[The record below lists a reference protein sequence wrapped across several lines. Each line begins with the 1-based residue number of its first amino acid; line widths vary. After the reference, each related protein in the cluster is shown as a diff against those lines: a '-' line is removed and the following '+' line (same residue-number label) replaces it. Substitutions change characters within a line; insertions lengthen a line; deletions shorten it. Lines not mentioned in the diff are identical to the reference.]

1 MQTIILQQSIKITGI
16 NKKTN
21 ALFFREIEIGDTIN
35 LSIIVEP
42 LHYYNHPPVTSFSLF
57 NERSK
62 SMYDCTNNLL
72 IKHLSNFEFIILE

>member
-16 NKKTN
+16 NIKTN

-42 LHYYNHPPVTSFSLF
+42 LQYHNHPPVTSFSLF

-62 SMYDCTNNLL
+62 SMHDCTNNLL